1 MQDASTG
8 KGPLGP
14 EADQAFQPLT
24 STAMTGQVRIA
35 RLSYHARNGS
45 QKYLTMP
52 FERMLLRYWQHRLP
66 GSQRI
71 ERWGLPRKAM
81 IETLGDALILHV
93 DPRQL
98 IRIIGWPPRSECAFN
113 SFIWDGD
120 WDLKREDL
128 RIGDRY
134 RFISDIDEH
143 RQHLEKT
150 ERYQRYLD
158 DLRRG
163 KPARFRQLGIRLDS
177 PELIKRYLQV
187 YLRFLD
193 NMATHGFDADK
204 GKDELG
210 VAVSREGRLI
220 KINKGLHRLAMAQ
233 RIGLPTVPVRVQWVH
248 RDWWANVTDGARGA
262 EALARVKAAL
272 PLCVPETESGPN
284 DTEQPAILSE
294 DFWPI
299 PRGVASQPSDTE
311 DRNTL

>member
-14 EADQAFQPLT
+14 EADPAFKPLT
-24 STAMTGQVRIA
+24 SPSMKGQVRIA
-35 RLSYHARNGS
+35 RLSFHVRNGS
-45 QKYLTMP
+45 QKYFAMP
-52 FERMLLRYWQHRLP
+52 FEHLLLRCWQHRLP
-66 GSQRI
+66 GNQHI

-81 IETLGDALILHV
+81 IKTLGDTLVLHV

-98 IRIIGWPPRSECAFN
+98 IRIIGWPPRNECAFN
-113 SFIWDGD
+113 SFIWEGD

-143 RQHLEKT
+143 RAHLEKT

-158 DLRRG
+158 ELRQG
-163 KPARFRQLGIRLDS
+163 KPARFRQLGIRLEN
-177 PELIKRYLQV
+177 PEIIKRYLQV

-193 NMATHGFDADK
+193 NMAVKGFDADK

-210 VAVSREGRLI
+210 VAISREGRLI

-233 RIGLPTVPVRVQWVH
+233 RIGLPSVPVRVQWVH
-248 RDWWANVTDGARGA
+248 RDWWNRVTDGAHGE
-262 EALARVKAAL
+262 EALARIKAAL
-272 PLCVPETESGPN
+272 PHCQPEMEAGPN
-284 DTEQPAILSE
+284 DTEQPVLLDE
-294 DFWPI
+294 DFWPT
-299 PRGVASQPSDTE
+299 PRGIAAKQAPAVDQ
-311 DRNTL
+311 R